1 MGFLEKLNSFLT
13 IEDNSKVRESELIKR
28 IHRDFDTEVDN
39 ILREARVARPT
50 VDIKNDI
57 EDKAKRLKRLGFSNS
72 LSVTELQKLEEERSK
87 RYQEQ
92 KKKDELVEAVN
103 YFSFKYPNYKFIT
116 EERIQKI
123 CKKYGLVYSDVSNYI
138 GDVPEKNIR
147 HIEKFSIDD
156 KDKIYEI
163 QLYPRY
169 STKSHLVGIEKINE
183 IRSILNS
190 SCNFYDHHVMK
201 IEGLEYRIFNRPS
214 YRPRI
219 SSSSPLVIAA
229 NIKDFKKGTVSVN
242 YQLQDVPDPVVFH
255 KVCYKDT
262 QYYLIVTVW
271 GDEASDE
278 LVVNHKMN

>member
-13 IEDNSKVRESELIKR
+13 TEDNSKVRESELIKR
-28 IHRDFDTEVDN
+28 IHIDFDTEVDN
-39 ILREARVARPT
+39 ILREARIARPT
-50 VDIKNDI
+50 VDIKSDL
-57 EDKAKRLKRLGFSNS
+57 EDKAKRLKRLGFYNS
-72 LSVTELQKLEEERSK
+72 SSVTELQKLEEEKSK

-116 EERIQKI
+116 EEGIQKI

-156 KDKIYEI
+156 KDKVYEI

-190 SCNFYDHHVMK
+190 ICNLYDSHVIK
-201 IEGLEYRIFNRPS
+201 IEGQEYRIGNHPT
-214 YRPRI
+214 YLPII
-219 SSSSPLVIAA
+219 SSRSPLVIAA
-229 NIKDFKKGTVSVN
+229 NIKDFKKGMVSVN

-262 QYYLIVTVW
+262 QYYLIVTAW

-278 LVVNHKMN
+278 LIVNQRWN